1 MWGFDYTIKKY
12 FKSLPFATENMRF
25 MKTFEK
31 SLYSWTVSSMQPMC
45 LQREASVSFKYVVAV
60 LAAQ

>member
-25 MKTFEK
+25 MKTFE
-31 SLYSWTVSSMQPMC
+31 VSSIQPMC